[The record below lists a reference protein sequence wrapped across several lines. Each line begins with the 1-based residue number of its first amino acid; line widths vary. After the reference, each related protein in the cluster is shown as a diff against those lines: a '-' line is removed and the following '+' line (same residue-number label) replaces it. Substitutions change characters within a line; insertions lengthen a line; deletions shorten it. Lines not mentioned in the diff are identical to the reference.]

1 MSHLDT
7 AYQLGCK
14 QAEADFQAEL
24 SKAAQGGP
32 GSAVPGAPTVPTPI
46 NPQVGKGVHNQPAPS
61 QMPTQRRA
69 PATPVAPP
77 TPVPAG

>member
-7 AYQLGCK
+7 AYQLGMK

-32 GSAVPGAPTVPTPI
+32 GTAVPGAPTVPTPV
-46 NPQVGKGVHNQPAPS
+46 NPQVGKGIHNQPQAPVIPK
-61 QMPTQRRA
+61 QIRQP
-69 PATPVAPP
+69 PAQ
-77 TPVPAG
+77 PAR

>member
-24 SKAAQGGP
+24 SKAATNGG
-32 GSAVPGAPTVPTPI
+32 AVAPAP
-46 NPQVGKGVHNQPAPS
+46 PQKQPAP
-61 QMPTQRRA
+61 A
-69 PATPVAPP
+69 PAPPQRPGTAVPPPAPP
-77 TPVPAG
+77 GVVNPDWKAGLKNRGY

>member
-7 AYQLGCK
+7 AYQLGMK

-32 GSAVPGAPTVPTPI
+32 GTAVPGAPTVPTPV
-46 NPQVGKGVHNQPAPS
+46 NPQVGKGIHNQPSAPV
-61 QMPTQRRA
+61 MPKQIRQPA
-69 PATPVAPP
+69 PQ
-77 TPVPAG
+77 PAG